1 VHRRWNIGDGRMM
14 REGIMTYDGMV
25 ENGCIRFAF
34 LRRFGLLTQGWKVV
48 IGCGGSLLL
57 MGAL

>member
-1 VHRRWNIGDGRMM
+1 
-14 REGIMTYDGMV
+14 MTYDGMV

>member
-1 VHRRWNIGDGRMM
+1 MHKRQNDGDGTMM

-34 LRRFGLLTQGWKVV
+34 LRRFDLLTQG
-48 IGCGGSLLL
+48 
-57 MGAL
+57 